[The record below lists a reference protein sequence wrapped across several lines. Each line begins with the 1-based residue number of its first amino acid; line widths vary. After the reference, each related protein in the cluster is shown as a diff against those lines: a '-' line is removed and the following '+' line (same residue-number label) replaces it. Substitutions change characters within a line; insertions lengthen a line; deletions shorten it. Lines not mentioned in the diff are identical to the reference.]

1 MKSARYVPQQVL
13 RKAGLIAWITRYGAV
28 TPEALAEREQV
39 SEALANER
47 LDEAVQRGLLKRESV
62 LTGYS
67 ALYTVTSD
75 GRNLARRYADVGEYA
90 YPKGLRTPVVSIKE
104 VRHTIACAGVRAA
117 LEYRYPDHRVT
128 GELELCRDERQQKR
142 RLATVEVR
150 GTGRRRSH
158 CPDLVIWPPVTP
170 DTPPVSPDT
179 PDARCAPGTRHTP
192 DNPDDPDTPSAAPP
206 PQPLPVAVEV
216 ELTIKAKAELMAN
229 CRAWAR
235 CRYVEAVIYFAET
248 RGIEEKLLDAIEE
261 CRAEERIVVNPLREI
276 LNPQPGFP
284 LIDE

>member
-1 MKSARYVPQQVL
+1 MRGETYVPQPLLHQ
-13 RKAGLIAWITRYGAV
+13 AALIACTAAYGAI

-39 SEALANER
+39 TADLASKR

-62 LTGYS
+62 LVGYG
-67 ALYTVTSD
+67 ALYTVTSK
-75 GRNLARRYADVGEYA
+75 GRNLARRYAHVGEYV

-104 VRHTIACAGVRAA
+104 VRHMIACAGVRAA
-117 LEYRYPDHRVT
+117 LERRHPDCRT
-128 GELELCRDERQQKR
+128 IGELELCRDERERGR
-142 RLATVEVR
+142 RLASVEIR

-158 CPDLVIWPPVTP
+158 SPDLVVWPPTTP
-170 DTPPVSPDT
+170 DTPATPDAPASPDT
-179 PDARCAPGTRHTP
+179 PATP
-192 DNPDDPDTPSAAPP
+192 
-206 PQPLPVAVEV
+206 PLPVAIEV
-216 ELTIKAKAELMAN
+216 ELTIKAKAELIAN

-248 RGIEEKLLDAIEE
+248 RSIEEKLLDAIEE
-261 CRAEERIVVNPLREI
+261 CKAEERIVVNPLREI